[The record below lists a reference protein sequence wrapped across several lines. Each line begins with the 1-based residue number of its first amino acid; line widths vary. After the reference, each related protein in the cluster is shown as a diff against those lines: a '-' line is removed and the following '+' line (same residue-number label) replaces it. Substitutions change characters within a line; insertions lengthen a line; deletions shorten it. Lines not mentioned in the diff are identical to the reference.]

1 MNTGKKIIVTALCCI
16 LSICLFTSCSGKEK
30 AGKTLKLGTGN
41 TAGNYYSY
49 GLALDKLVRQ
59 KTEYGIEAIVTGGS
73 AANIRLISQG
83 FLDIALVQ
91 SNFLTEAKQ
100 EGFHV
105 VTGLYNESCH
115 IVVPASSSI
124 TELKDLRGKR
134 ISLGEL
140 ESGVRANAIDIL
152 DAANIRLSDIT
163 EIPLSF
169 TDSASALA
177 AGEIDAFFLTAGVP
191 VLSITTVSHG
201 MRIRIIPLSEEICD
215 RIIEKNPVYTKSTIP
230 AGSYHGQHTDIPT
243 VAVNAVLVASDK
255 LVPEAE
261 ETLLKILKEN
271 NLALQEISFGKVIE
285 EVAPPGIFKIHIN
298 MFLTMAM
305 ATGVLYLGMFLRRHI
320 PFLEKFCIP
329 SPVTGGLIFAIFSLI
344 LYSTG
349 IAEFVFDET
358 LRNVCMILF
367 FTSVGFQANFK
378 VLKSGGMSL
387 VIFLVLIFL
396 LILSQNILALFL
408 AKLMGVSPFIGLCT
422 GSIPMVGGHGTAGA
436 FGMVL
441 EDLGLDSAIT
451 LCTAAATFG
460 LIMGSLM
467 GGPLGQRLI
476 VKHDLLKTAVA
487 QDDSILVEDEKKHR
501 RKPSLYESA
510 AYQLMIAMGL
520 GTIISHLLS
529 KSGMTFPAYIG
540 AMIVAAIMRNWGE
553 FSGKF
558 SIHMGEIEDLGSI
571 CLSLFLG
578 IAMMTLKLWQL
589 AELALPLL
597 VMLLGQT
604 VLMFVFAYFVIFNVM
619 GRNYDAAIL
628 TAGTCGFGMG
638 ATPNAMVNM
647 QVLTDSYLPSVKA
660 YLLVPIVGG
669 MFSDFIN
676 SLVLTFFINLV

>member
-1 MNTGKKIIVTALCCI
+1 MRKILCFI
-16 LSICLFTSCSGKEK
+16 LAICLFISCSGKEN

-41 TAGNYYSY
+41 TGGNYYNY

-59 KTEYGIEAIVTGGS
+59 KTEYGIEAVTTGGS
-73 AANIRLISQG
+73 AANIRLISKG
-83 FLDIALVQ
+83 FLDIALAQ
-91 SNFLTEAKQ
+91 SNLLTEANQ

-115 IVVPASSSI
+115 IIVPASSDI
-124 TELKDLRGKR
+124 KEVKDLKGKR

-140 ESGVRANAIDIL
+140 ESGVRKNAIDIL
-152 DAANIRLSDIT
+152 EAANVRMSEIT

-169 TDSASALA
+169 TDSDAALA

-191 VLSITTVSHG
+191 VLSVTNIAND
-201 MRIRIIPLSEEICD
+201 MDIRIVPLSEEICD
-215 RIIEKNPVYTKSTIP
+215 RIIKTNPVYIKSTIP
-230 AGSYHGQHTDIPT
+230 AGSYRGQNTDIPT
-243 VAVNAVLVASDK
+243 VAVNAVLIASDK

-261 ETLLKILKEN
+261 ETLLKILNEN
-271 NLALQEISFGKVIE
+271 NLALQQVSFGKVVE
-285 EVAPPGIFKIHIN
+285 EEKPSGIFKIHIN

-305 ATGVLYLGMFLRRHI
+305 AVGVLYLGMFMRSKIH
-320 PFLEKFCIP
+320 FLEKFCIP
-329 SPVTGGLIFAIFSLI
+329 SPVTGGLVFAILSCI
-344 LYSTG
+344 LYSAG

-358 LRNVCMILF
+358 LRNVCMVLF

-378 VLKSGGMSL
+378 VLKSGGMAL
-387 VIFLVLIFL
+387 VVFLMLIFF
-396 LILSQNILALFL
+396 LIVAQNLLALLL
-408 AKLMGVSPFIGLCT
+408 AKVMGVTPFIGLCT

-441 EDLGLDSAIT
+441 EDLGLDSAVT

-467 GGPLGQRLI
+467 GGPLGGHLI
-476 VKHDLLKTAVA
+476 KKHDLLKTAVV
-487 QDDSILVEDEKKHR
+487 QDDSILVEDEIKHR
-501 RKPSLYESA
+501 RNPSLYASA
-510 AYQLMIAMGL
+510 AYQLMIAMGI
-520 GTIISHLLS
+520 GTIISNLLS
-529 KSGMTFPAYIG
+529 KSGMTFPSYIG

-558 SIHMGEIEDLGSI
+558 TIHMGEIDDLGGI

-589 AELALPLL
+589 AELALPLF
-597 VMLLGQT
+597 VMLMGQT
-604 VLMFVFAYFVIFNVM
+604 VLMLVFAYFVVFNAM

-647 QVLTDSYLPSVKA
+647 QVLTDKYVPSVKA

-669 MFSDFIN
+669 MFADFIN
-676 SLVLTFFINLV
+676 SLVLTFFINVV

>member
-1 MNTGKKIIVTALCCI
+1 MRKILCFI
-16 LSICLFTSCSGKEK
+16 LSICLFISCSGKEN

-41 TAGNYYSY
+41 SGGNYYSY

-59 KTEYGIEAIVTGGS
+59 KTEYGIEAVTTGGS
-73 AANIRLISQG
+73 AANIRLISKG
-83 FLDIALVQ
+83 FLDIALAQ
-91 SNFLTEAKQ
+91 SNLLTGANQ
-100 EGFHV
+100 DGFHV
-105 VTGLYNESCH
+105 VTGLYPESCH
-115 IVVPASSSI
+115 IVVPANSEI
-124 TELKDLRGKR
+124 KEVKDLKGKR

-140 ESGVRANAIDIL
+140 ESGVRKNAIDIL
-152 DAANIRLSDIT
+152 EAANVRMSEIT

-169 TDSASALA
+169 TDSDAALA
-177 AGEIDAFFLTAGVP
+177 AGNIDAFFLTASVP
-191 VLSITTVSHG
+191 VLSVTNVAND
-201 MRIRIIPLSEEICD
+201 MDIRIVPLSEEICD
-215 RIIEKNPVYTKSTIP
+215 RIIETNPVYTKSTIP
-230 AGSYHGQHTDIPT
+230 AGSYRGQNADVPT
-243 VAVNAVLVASDK
+243 VAVTAVLIASDK

-261 ETLLKILKEN
+261 ETLLKILNEN
-271 NLALQEISFGKVIE
+271 NLALQQVSFGKVVE
-285 EVAPPGIFKIHIN
+285 KEKPSGIFKIHIN

-305 ATGVLYLGMFLRRHI
+305 AVGVLYLGMFMRSKI
-320 PFLEKFCIP
+320 PFLERFCIP
-329 SPVTGGLIFAIFSLI
+329 SPVTGGLVFAIFSCI
-344 LYSTG
+344 LYSSG

-358 LRNVCMILF
+358 LRNVCMVLF

-378 VLKSGGMSL
+378 VLKSGGIAL
-387 VIFLVLIFL
+387 VIFLMLIFS
-396 LILSQNILALFL
+396 LIVAQNLLALFL
-408 AKLMGVSPFIGLCT
+408 AKVMGVTPFIGLCT

-467 GGPLGQRLI
+467 GGPLGGHLI
-476 VKHDLLKTAVA
+476 KKHDLLKTAVV
-487 QDDSILVEDEKKHR
+487 QDDSILVEDEIKHR
-501 RKPSLYESA
+501 KNPSLYASA
-510 AYQLMIAMGL
+510 AYQLMIAMGI
-520 GTIISHLLS
+520 GTIISYLLS
-529 KSGMTFPAYIG
+529 KSGMTFPSYIG

-558 SIHMGEIEDLGSI
+558 TIHMGEIDDLGGI

-589 AELALPLL
+589 AELALPLF
-597 VMLLGQT
+597 VMLMGQT
-604 VLMFVFAYFVIFNVM
+604 VLMLVFAYFIVFKAM

-647 QVLTDSYLPSVKA
+647 QVLTDKYVPSVKA

-669 MFSDFIN
+669 MFADFIN
-676 SLVLTFFINLV
+676 SLVLTFFINVV